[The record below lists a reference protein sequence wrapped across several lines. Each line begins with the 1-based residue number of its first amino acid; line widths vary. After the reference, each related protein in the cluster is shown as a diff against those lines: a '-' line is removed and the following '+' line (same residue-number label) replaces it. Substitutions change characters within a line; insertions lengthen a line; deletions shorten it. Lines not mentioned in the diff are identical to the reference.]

1 MKFLPKLFENNRAW
15 ADKIKLEDPT
25 YFQRLSDTQT
35 PEYLWIGCADSRVP
49 ANEIVG
55 LGPGELFVHR
65 NIANLVPPF
74 DTNVHSVLQY
84 AVEALKAKHIIVC
97 GHYGCGGVLA
107 ALRDWSGLPLE
118 NWLAHI
124 RAVYRAHKNE
134 LDAVSSEEIRWRRLC
149 ELNVMAQ
156 VHFVREAE
164 VVKQAWRAD
173 RPVMVHGWIY
183 DLREGLLRD
192 LDLS

>member
-1 MKFLPKLFENNRAW
+1 MLDKLKENNRAW
-15 ADKIKLEDPT
+15 ARRKVATDAGFFKRLEN
-25 YFQRLSDTQT
+25 QQA

-55 LGPGELFVHR
+55 LAPGELFVHR
-65 NIANLVPPF
+65 NIANIAPPF

-84 AVEALKAKHIIVC
+84 AVGTLHVKHIIVC

-107 ALRDWSGLPLE
+107 ALQEWSGLPLE
-118 NWLAHI
+118 NWLAHV
-124 RAVYRAHKNE
+124 RAVYRAHKDE
-134 LDAVSSEEIRWRRLC
+134 LDAAPDQETRWRRLC

-156 VHFVREAE
+156 VHAVREAE
-164 VVKQAWRAD
+164 VVKEAWRRD
-173 RPVMVHGWIY
+173 QPVMVHGWIY

-192 LDLS
+192 LDLN

>member
-15 ADKIKLEDPT
+15 AAKIKREDPT
-25 YFQRLSDTQT
+25 YFERLSRTQT

-65 NIANLVPPF
+65 NIANIVPPF

-84 AVEALKAKHIIVC
+84 AVASLHVKHVIVC

-107 ALRDWSGLPLE
+107 ALREWSGLPLE
-118 NWLAHI
+118 NWLAHV
-124 RAVYRAHKNE
+124 RAVYRAHKDE
-134 LDAVSSEEIRWRRLC
+134 LDALLNEESRARRLC
-149 ELNVMAQ
+149 ELNVMTQ
-156 VHFVREAE
+156 VQAVREAE
-164 VVKQAWRAD
+164 IIKQAWRKD
-173 RPVMVHGWIY
+173 EPVMVHGWIY

-192 LDLS
+192 LDLE